1 MGKILIEK
9 YRGFEI
15 EFDTHYEK
23 FKCNCNNE
31 EKKESKSFSV
41 IKKFIDDYLKNNQ
54 SFKPFWVCPNPQKN
68 FYSDKLEVIAI
79 LKDGTFFAKDK
90 YGIKTHIL
98 NHNMPYYILEYP
110 ENNDLMEKLEELR
123 IKAALQEEENANA
136 RNSIAS
142 QMRITTLLDFK
153 KQLHG

>member
-23 FKCNCNNE
+23 FKCTCNDDE
-31 EKKESKSFSV
+31 EKESKSFSV

-54 SFKPFWVCPNPQKN
+54 SFKPFWVHPNSQKN
-68 FYSDKLEVIAI
+68 FWSDKLEVFAI
-79 LKDGTFFAKDK
+79 RKDGTFLAKDE
-90 YGIKTHIL
+90 YGIKTHIA
-98 NHNMPYYILEYP
+98 NRDMSYYILECP

-123 IKAALQEEENANA
+123 KRSALQEEENAKI
-136 RNSIAS
+136 RNFIVS